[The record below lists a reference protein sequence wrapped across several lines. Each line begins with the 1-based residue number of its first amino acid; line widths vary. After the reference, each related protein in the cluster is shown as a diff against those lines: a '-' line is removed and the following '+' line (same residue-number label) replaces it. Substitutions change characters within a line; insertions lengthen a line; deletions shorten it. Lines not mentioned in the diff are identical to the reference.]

1 MTFQWRD
8 NSIRIL
14 SVFIALLLWVY
25 VTNEQNPVTD
35 QTFSVPLV
43 AQDTPRGYVVE
54 GLPGT
59 VSVRVRGTRLVVGA
73 LQREDFSALVN
84 LSGVKPGRQ
93 EVRVQL
99 IAPPEV
105 EVLHISPAMLTITAD
120 KIEEKNVPVTAV
132 VKGMVADGLQ
142 SGAPVVEPATATVRG
157 PSGALTGISQ
167 LSVTVDVSGAAE
179 TVTREVRL
187 DTGLEGVT
195 AGPER
200 VRVTVPVT
208 ALPVQSLPVRL
219 RLTGEPA
226 PGYEVSGTEVR
237 PQEVRV
243 TARDTVLRGI
253 NVVNTMALDISGIS
267 TDVER
272 EAILVLP
279 DGARLVEP
287 DRVTVII
294 NVARV
299 EEEQPPPEEEGGNET
314 EPGEGSR

>member
-35 QTFSVPLV
+35 QTFSVLLV
-43 AQDTPRGYVVE
+43 AQDTPGGYIVD

-59 VSVRVRGTRLVVGA
+59 VSVRVRGTRLVVGG
-73 LQREDFSALVN
+73 LQREDFTARVN
-84 LSGVKPGRQ
+84 LSGVQPGQQ

-105 EVLHISPAMLTITAD
+105 EVLHISPAVLTITAD
-120 KIEEKNVPVTAV
+120 QIEEKNVPVVAV
-132 VKGMVADGLQ
+132 VKGTVAGGLQ
-142 SGAPVVEPATATVRG
+142 SGAPVIEPAMATVRG
-157 PSGALTGISQ
+157 PSGTLTGISQ

-179 TVTREVRL
+179 AVTREVRL
-187 DTGLEGVT
+187 NTGLEGVT
-195 AGPER
+195 ASPER
-200 VRVTVPVT
+200 VQVTVPVT

-219 RLTGEPA
+219 RLTGAPA
-226 PGYEVSGTEVR
+226 PGYEVSGTAVR
-237 PQEVRV
+237 PQEVQV

-279 DGARLVEP
+279 DGAHLVEP
-287 DRVTVII
+287 DRVTVTI
-294 NVARV
+294 NVTRV

-314 EPGEGSR
+314 EPGEGDR